1 MKPSAESVFEL
12 LSAHPAGITAMD
24 ALGAGCG
31 DRLAAR
37 ILEVKAAGHVIDWT
51 WETTPNGA
59 RIKRYRLVPP
69 RPVPTLGVQ
78 ESFADWSESEMAFA
92 WGDR

>member
-1 MKPSAESVFEL
+1 MKPSSESVLAL
-12 LSAHPAGITAMD
+12 LRAKPAGITAMD

-37 ILEVKAAGHVIDWT
+37 IGEVKAAGHRIADS

-69 RPVPTLGVQ
+69 RPTPTAGAQLDFSDWAPGELQ
-78 ESFADWSESEMAFA
+78 EAF
-92 WGDR
+92 GK

>member
-1 MKPSAESVFEL
+1 VKPSAESVLTL
-12 LSAHPAGITAMD
+12 LRAHPEGITAMD

-37 ILEVKAAGHVIDWT
+37 ILEVKAAGNRITDR

-59 RIKRYRLVPP
+59 RIKRYALVPA
-69 RPVPTLGVQ
+69 RPVPTSGVQ
-78 ESFADWSESEMAFA
+78 ESFDGWAETEMRAA